1 MYGSPGCSAV
11 KYLPWPKSLDRESG
25 YKILVDYISLE
36 FNITQLYETQA
47 SVQSLLLVQVGSRK
61 VRYLN
66 FFKIFI
72 SQTS

>member
-11 KYLPWPKSLDRESG
+11 KYLPWSKSLDRQSG
-25 YKILVDYISLE
+25 YKILVNYITLE
-36 FNITQLYETQA
+36 FNITQLSETPA
-47 SVQSLLLVQVGSRK
+47 SIQSLLLVQVGSRK
-61 VRYLN
+61 VWYLN